1 MTREDI
7 IRMAKE
13 ARFYIEDD
21 EANTLSNKE
30 DFKLT
35 EHLKNDLTEHL
46 ERFAKLVEDRA
57 YAKQLELPEPRL
69 TGKFSIT
76 MGKFKCTGCTG
87 LWDSSEQAKNHSCR
101 DYQ

>member
-7 IRMAKE
+7 IRMAHE
-13 ARFYIEDD
+13 ARFYVQND
-21 EANTLSNKE
+21 EAYSPSNQADHE
-30 DFKLT
+30 
-35 EHLKNDLTEHL
+35 LTEHL
-46 ERFAKLVEDRA
+46 ERFAKLVADKV
-57 YAKQLELPEPRL
+57 YAKQLELPEPKL

-87 LWDSSEQAKNHSCR
+87 LWDSSEQAKHHSCR

>member
-1 MTREDI
+1 MTREEVME
-7 IRMAKE
+7 MASQAGLIGKPT
-13 ARFYIEDD
+13 Y
-21 EANTLSNKE
+21 
-30 DFKLT
+30 T
-35 EHLKNDLTEHL
+35 EGL
-46 ERFAKLVEDRA
+46 ETFAKLIEDRV

-69 TGKFSIT
+69 TGKFSII

>member
-1 MTREDI
+1 MNREDI
-7 IRMAKE
+7 MQMASQAGLIGKPT
-13 ARFYIEDD
+13 Y
-21 EANTLSNKE
+21 
-30 DFKLT
+30 T
-35 EHLKNDLTEHL
+35 EGL
-46 ERFAKLVEDRA
+46 ETFAKLVADKV
-57 YAKQLELPEPRL
+57 YAMQLELPEPRL

>member
-1 MTREDI
+1 MKLDELEK
-7 IRMAKE
+7 MAKE
-13 ARFYIEDD
+13 TAAFGVHPSGEYIYSFY
-21 EANTLSNKE
+21 
-30 DFKLT
+30 T
-35 EHLKNDLTEHL
+35 EQLQA
-46 ERFAKLVEDRA
+46 FAKLIEDRV

-87 LWDSSEQAKNHSCR
+87 LWDSSEQAKHHSCR

>member
-1 MTREDI
+1 MTREEVME
-7 IRMAKE
+7 MASQAGLIGKPT
-13 ARFYIEDD
+13 Y
-21 EANTLSNKE
+21 
-30 DFKLT
+30 T
-35 EHLKNDLTEHL
+35 EGL
-46 ERFAKLVEDRA
+46 ETFAKLIEDRV

>member
-1 MTREDI
+1 
-7 IRMAKE
+7 MAKE

-21 EANTLSNKE
+21 EANTLSNEE

-46 ERFAKLVEDRA
+46 ERFAKLIEDSI
-57 YAKQLELPEPRL
+57 YAKQLELPKPRL
-69 TGKFSIT
+69 TGKFSLT

-87 LWDSSEQAKNHSCR
+87 LWDSSEDAKHHSCK

>member
-1 MTREDI
+1 MTKDDIVKLAIEHTVSGLKFDEDG
-7 IRMAKE
+7 
-13 ARFYIEDD
+13 
-21 EANTLSNKE
+21 LV
-30 DFKLT
+30 
-35 EHLKNDLTEHL
+35 
-46 ERFAKLVEDRA
+46 RFAKLVEDRV

-87 LWDSSEQAKNHSCR
+87 LWDSSEDAKHHSCR

>member
-1 MTREDI
+1 MTKEDI

-13 ARFYIEDD
+13 ARFYVKDD
-21 EANTLSNKE
+21 EAYSPSNQE
-30 DFKLT
+30 DH
-35 EHLKNDLTEHL
+35 ELTEHL
-46 ERFAKLVEDRA
+46 ERFAKLVSDKV

>member
-1 MTREDI
+1 MTKDDIVKLAIEHTVSGLKFDEDG
-7 IRMAKE
+7 
-13 ARFYIEDD
+13 
-21 EANTLSNKE
+21 LV
-30 DFKLT
+30 
-35 EHLKNDLTEHL
+35 
-46 ERFAKLVEDRA
+46 RFAKLIEDRA